1 MAEFVR
7 KIHPRDRTLEEE
19 REVSFKSFVSY
30 FPSIQWF
37 PDGSQGWY
45 WLPPTTQGG
54 MDWLS
59 RFFDDFGFFA
69 KKTDTNGICMVNSFS
84 PKLNCWRIRT
94 PSTVWH
100 LTIYG
105 VCWKITQ
112 TLSMGSNHSLGLAFL
127 GTYTGGRCWCCD
139 QAPGASGCQ
148 HETWQSEPGLYFL
161 QETEAIV
168 QYFPPSYPSFK
179 INL

>member
-1 MAEFVR
+1 MV
-7 KIHPRDRTLEEE
+7 PRWIPRMVLASSNNSRRHGLTVEI
-19 REVSFKSFVSY
+19 FW
-30 FPSIQWF
+30 WF
-37 PDGSQGWY
+37 WF
-45 WLPPTTQGG
+45 LCK
-54 MDWLS
+54 
-59 RFFDDFGFFA
+59 

>member
-1 MAEFVR
+1 MVPRWIPRMVLASSNNSRRHGLTVEIFWWFWFLR
-7 KIHPRDRTLEEE
+7 KKNHIQMG
-19 REVSFKSFVSY
+19 FAWY
-30 FPSIQWF
+30 F
-37 PDGSQGWY
+37 
-45 WLPPTTQGG
+45 
-54 MDWLS
+54 
-59 RFFDDFGFFA
+59 
-69 KKTDTNGICMVNSFS
+69 FS
-84 PKLNCWRIRT
+84 AKLNCWRIRT

-112 TLSMGSNHSLGLAFL
+112 TPSMGSNHSLVLAFL
-127 GTYTGGRCWCCD
+127 GNYTGGRCWCCD

-168 QYFPPSYPSFK
+168 QYLPPSYPSFK

>member
-1 MAEFVR
+1 MR
-7 KIHPRDRTLEEE
+7 
-19 REVSFKSFVSY
+19 
-30 FPSIQWF
+30 FPLSLLF
-37 PDGSQGWY
+37 PISLQSNGSQ
-45 WLPPTTQGG
+45 
-54 MDWLS
+54 MDPKDIGFLQQLKEAWIDC
-59 RFFDDFGFFA
+59 RDFLMILVSLQ